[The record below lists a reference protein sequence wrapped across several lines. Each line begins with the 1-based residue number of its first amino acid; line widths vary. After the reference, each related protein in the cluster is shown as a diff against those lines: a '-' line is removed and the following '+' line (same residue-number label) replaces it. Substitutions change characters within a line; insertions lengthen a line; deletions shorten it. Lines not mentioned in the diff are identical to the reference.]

1 MITKK
6 YKIEKI
12 DTKICLEEMDEIVL
26 NCIDELKK
34 SEIGDDLFLEIK
46 LPNEPYQD
54 CYNIYD
60 YMSDKIEESIKR
72 IPNIKEI
79 LIGGKFIKSSRIIK
93 VKFNSYEK
101 HELIK
106 LIYKIKKLFNKHIE
120 VMYMGADE
128 IK

>member
-1 MITKK
+1 
-6 YKIEKI
+6 
-12 DTKICLEEMDEIVL
+12 
-26 NCIDELKK
+26 
-34 SEIGDDLFLEIK
+34 
-46 LPNEPYQD
+46 
-54 CYNIYD
+54 
-60 YMSDKIEESIKR
+60 MSDKIEESIKR

-79 LIGGKFIKSSRIIK
+79 LIGGKFIKSLRIIK

-106 LIYKIKKLFNKHIE
+106 KIKKLFNKHIE